1 MMFVETATTLVK
13 VATMIMITAAYLSF
27 LDAKRG
33 LSLDYN
39 NWVNVRLRRLTDKC
53 LLRHC
58 SLGFSYLAVQKISPN
73 LQPSIKLQLG
83 FISEVTIQIQ
93 PEHIS
98 QNLWNGTYLS
108 KMRAG
113 KMNLRHIV
121 AVAPVNWNAT
131 QMLGTNVEPTNT
143 PHINRQVMSEN
154 RRVSC
159 ATGEAFGNMKES
171 RLRRSEKFK
180 RGNQHDVHCVADAN
194 HGL

>member
-1 MMFVETATTLVK
+1 MMFVETSTTLVK

-39 NWVNVRLRRLTDKC
+39 NSVHVRSGRLEDSGYYII
-53 LLRHC
+53 LLLNY
-58 SLGFSYLAVQKISPN
+58 SNLAIQKISPN

-93 PEHIS
+93 PQHIS

-113 KMNLRHIV
+113 KMNPRHIV

-131 QMLGTNVEPTNT
+131 QM
-143 PHINRQVMSEN
+143 
-154 RRVSC
+154 
-159 ATGEAFGNMKES
+159 
-171 RLRRSEKFK
+171 
-180 RGNQHDVHCVADAN
+180 
-194 HGL
+194 